1 MVSGSKQRIFN
12 RRNKKWL
19 RIEILPGWFS
29 FYPAFLG
36 VSTKTEFYSFVFKT
50 SLEFEDQHMF

>member
-1 MVSGSKQRIFN
+1 MGLN
-12 RRNKKWL
+12 REFSIEEIKKWL